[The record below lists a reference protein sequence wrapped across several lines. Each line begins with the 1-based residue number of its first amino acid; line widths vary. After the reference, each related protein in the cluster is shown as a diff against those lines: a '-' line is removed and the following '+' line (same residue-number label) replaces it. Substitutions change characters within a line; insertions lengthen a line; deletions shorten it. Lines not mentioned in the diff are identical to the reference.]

1 MGISVSCKVQLE
13 QQAGESGDLE
23 HEEGEGE
30 MRIDF
35 SEEINSEPA
44 FPEREAMGR

>member
-1 MGISVSCKVQLE
+1 MSSKLGSL
-13 QQAGESGDLE
+13 GDLE
-23 HEEGEGE
+23 PEEGEGE

-44 FPEREAMGR
+44 FPERETMGR